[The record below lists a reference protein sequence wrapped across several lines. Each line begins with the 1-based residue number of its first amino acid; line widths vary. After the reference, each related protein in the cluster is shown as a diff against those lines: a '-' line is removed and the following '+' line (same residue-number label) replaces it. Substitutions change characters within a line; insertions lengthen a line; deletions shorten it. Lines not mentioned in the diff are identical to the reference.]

1 MILNVFTRIGVR
13 LSVADAYQQL
23 IALNPND
30 PYAKNKAAGSLGGA
44 VNGGTIVLH
53 RHGYYERIRWELFK
67 YLLLEFAIAK
77 KF

>member
-53 RHGYYERIRWELFK
+53 RNG
-67 YLLLEFAIAK
+67 
-77 KF
+77 